1 MTANFVKDIKK
12 MHEKFSV
19 NETIKTMDKDTLKA
33 LLEFRVSMIQEEFEE
48 LVCAVGNED
57 AEETVDALIDLIVF
71 AVGTL
76 DSFEIDSGKAWN
88 RVLKANMNKEP
99 GVKPERPNPFGFS
112 DLIKPKG
119 WRAPSHKNNHGL
131 LTKVFTDEV

>member
-12 MHEKFSV
+12 MHEHFKV
-19 NETIKTMDKDTLKA
+19 NEVIGTMDKSTLKA
-33 LLEFRVSMIQEEFEE
+33 LLDFRVSMIQEEFEE
-48 LVCAVGNED
+48 LVCAVGNQD

-76 DSFEIDSGKAWN
+76 DSFEIDGHKAWN
-88 RVLKANMNKEP
+88 KVLRANMTKQP

-119 WRAPSHKNNHGL
+119 WRKPNHKTNHGL
-131 LTKVFTDEV
+131 LADMFKED